1 MTENMYNFIDR
12 MDNESKTKFTAI
24 KNFCLVKSGK
34 SIVGADE
41 GTEAFDT
48 IIDGLNTISEFVFD
62 NYKSLLDWLA
72 TTEVVIDKV
81 VYKTRQNNI
90 RYLQTLYKD
99 AKDVNKQ
106 ITFLEVKDFKIPVMT
121 GLRIDLATYNKLL
134 ATGNYKNNV
143 IDELIYLKELSNFL
157 IDNNGYTMEK
167 NGKVILDVNDLLKRT
182 HVNEGLVKK
191 IKKELK
197 EAVSA
202 TGVTDVKPLNKL
214 VKSLSDLEK
223 EVHNT
228 IKLGSLYTVEKIE
241 EVDRVY
247 KDANSSVEEMLNI
260 MEASEDTNF
269 NHDGKTIAALSKYV
283 HSVADLLSFTSMK
296 YFYYSILVDTEVA
309 ALTALKEFSVN
320 KNPNDAI
327 SVISSI
333 GSAIDSSING
343 LIGIFK

>member
-1 MTENMYNFIDR
+1 MNKNMFNFIDK
-12 MDNESKTKFTAI
+12 MDKESKTKFTAI

-34 SIVGADE
+34 SIIEIDE
-41 GTEAFDT
+41 GTEVFDT
-48 IIDGLNTISEFVFD
+48 IIDGLNTISEFVFE

-72 TTEVVIDKV
+72 TTEIVIDKV

-90 RYLQTLYKD
+90 RYLQTLYKN

-121 GLRIDLATYNKLL
+121 GLKIDLATYNKLL

-143 IDELIYLKELSNFL
+143 IDELIYLKELTSFL
-157 IDNNGYTMEK
+157 IDNNGYTIEK
-167 NGKVILDVNDLLKRT
+167 NGKVILDVDDLLKRT

-202 TGVTDVKPLNKL
+202 TGVTDIKPLNKL

-223 EVHNT
+223 QVQNT
-228 IKLGSLYTVEKIE
+228 IKLGGLYTVEKIE
-241 EVDRVY
+241 EIDRVY
-247 KDANSSVEEMLNI
+247 KDTNGSVEEMLNI

-269 NHDGKTIAALSKYV
+269 NHDGKTIAVLSKYV

-296 YFYYSILVDTEVA
+296 YFYYSILIDTEVA
-309 ALTALKEFSVN
+309 ALTALKEFSVS
-320 KNPNDAI
+320 KNPNDVVNI
-327 SVISSI
+327 LSSI
-333 GSAIDSSING
+333 GSAIDSSISG
-343 LIGIFK
+343 LLNIFG